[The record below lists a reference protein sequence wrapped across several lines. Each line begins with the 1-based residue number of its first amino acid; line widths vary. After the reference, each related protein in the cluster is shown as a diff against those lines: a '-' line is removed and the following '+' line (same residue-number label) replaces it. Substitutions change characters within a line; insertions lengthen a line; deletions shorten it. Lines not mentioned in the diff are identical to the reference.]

1 MNNRRSKAA
10 PRVPLVRV
18 RPMAAVIVLIAAII
32 AIPLLL
38 VWKQA
43 FINSSSINL
52 EKMSDTLSVMNKKI
66 ASLRLAGDRLSAND
80 RMESIARD
88 ALGLEF
94 PASDRIAIIPERRE
108 SGRQRIAQQV
118 KDIWQSVKTR
128 FLQGG
133 AG

>member
-18 RPMAAVIVLIAAII
+18 RSMAAVIVLIAAII
-32 AIPLLL
+32 AVPLLL

-66 ASLRLAGDRLSAND
+66 AALKLAGDRLSAND
-80 RMESIARD
+80 RIESIARD